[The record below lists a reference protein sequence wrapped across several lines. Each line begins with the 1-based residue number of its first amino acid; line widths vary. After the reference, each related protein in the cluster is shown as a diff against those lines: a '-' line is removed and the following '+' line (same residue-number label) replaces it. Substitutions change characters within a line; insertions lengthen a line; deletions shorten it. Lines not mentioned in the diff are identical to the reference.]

1 MMNGLYLH
9 RHSFKTLCSI
19 YGMFK
24 FYVIVDENNCATIL
38 LVQFMFLLFF
48 MYLQVNSLL
57 IIVVKSCICK
67 HCTSN

>member
-19 YGMFK
+19 YEMFK

-48 MYLQVNSLL
+48 MYLQV
-57 IIVVKSCICK
+57 IF
-67 HCTSN
+67 